1 MRVNLLNVARYPSRS
16 LVAVAFAMSVA
27 SGVASAD
34 DRATTAGSVQYS
46 IESLYSR
53 LVLDQRSNAAAFET
67 VLDAHGVAGVTG
79 QIGEMSTAPN
89 GDLHVWLRH
98 AEHGELV
105 GRFRVPSVH
114 IHDQPAMTVGAPV
127 TLLCTGVYRSYAQV
141 SARSCTT
148 SATKRNWIEE
158 KCYRYGQ
165 AWADLLARRGRAG
178 LSQDFI
184 DQHSAFVDGGCTA
197 KADVCPSTERDL
209 EFANIL
215 TIRAMN
221 AGTASSF
228 LPFACRR

>member
-1 MRVNLLNVARYPSRS
+1 L
-16 LVAVAFAMSVA
+16 
-27 SGVASAD
+27 AD
-34 DRATTAGSVQYS
+34 DRAPPEASIQYS

-53 LVLDQRSNAAAFET
+53 LVLEQRDKAAAFET
-67 VLDAHGVAGVTG
+67 VLDAHGSTSVTG
-79 QIGEMSTAPN
+79 QIGEMSIAPN

-105 GRFRVPSVH
+105 GRFRVPSLHVP
-114 IHDQPAMTVGAPV
+114 DEPVMTVGAPV

-158 KCYRYGQ
+158 KCFRYRQ
-165 AWADLLARRGRAG
+165 AWNDLLARRGTDR

-184 DQHSAFVDGGCTA
+184 DQNTAFIDGGCTA

-228 LPFACRR
+228 PPFVCRR